1 MLRRPSARPVTA
13 RSAPCSYLQT
23 KQYTEAI
30 ALINTLLRE
39 LKRLDDKMMLVEVHL
54 LESRIYLELRNIA
67 KSRVRRGAPF
77 GRGGALRSC

>member
-1 MLRRPSARPVTA
+1 M
-13 RSAPCSYLQT
+13 QT

-67 KSRVRRGAPF
+67 KSRVRRCA
-77 GRGGALRSC
+77 ALD

>member
-1 MLRRPSARPVTA
+1 M
-13 RSAPCSYLQT
+13 QT

-54 LESRIYLELRNIA
+54 LERRTYLELRNIA
-67 KSRVRRGAPF
+67 KSRVRRCA
-77 GRGGALRSC
+77 ALV

>member
-1 MLRRPSARPVTA
+1 
-13 RSAPCSYLQT
+13 LQT

-67 KSRVRRGAPF
+67 KSRVRRCA
-77 GRGGALRSC
+77 ALV